1 MIYEQINQNHQKLY
15 GLKCPVFSSI
25 HPYKVLVVFSTLL
38 PVEAALCKCF
48 TKNENHKLS
57 HSSQVHIKPHSHIHK
72 KHSPNTIQVVG
83 LLEPL
88 VYI

>member
-72 KHSPNTIQVVG
+72 KHWHQIRKNTVQTQ
-83 LLEPL
+83 
-88 VYI
+88 YR